1 MDERMKHRLI
11 GIIVIVSILMI
22 LAPIV
27 LKTTEPSWHT
37 LHRRGEF
44 QIPQKPK
51 PLPTVIV
58 KKPVKEWQA
67 PSEFKTT
74 ILDKKPI
81 KLTLKEV
88 KPLPM
93 QTHIETLPKVTLKKL
108 IPKVT
113 KPRHSG
119 HMVKRPKGRSISKV
133 APKHQRYRYHIQ
145 VATFGHERNALSV
158 QKQLK
163 VMGLRSVVKRY
174 KTKQGKEL
182 YQVHLLE
189 SFGKEKAYRIARKMK
204 KTFKVDSLLR
214 RR

>member
-58 KKPVKEWQA
+58 KKTVKEWRA
-67 PSEFKTT
+67 PNEFKTT
-74 ILDKKPI
+74 TLDKKPI

-108 IPKVT
+108 TSKVT
-113 KPRHSG
+113 KPMHSG
-119 HMVKRPKGRSISKV
+119 HIVKRPKVRSISKL
-133 APKHQRYRYHIQ
+133 ASKHQRHRYHIQ
-145 VATFGHERNALSV
+145 VATFSNQRNALSV
-158 QKQLK
+158 QNRLEK
-163 VMGLRSVVKRY
+163 MGLRSAVKQY
-174 KTKQGKEL
+174 TTKQGKQL

-189 SFGKEKAYRIARKMK
+189 SFSKDKAHRITLKMK
-204 KTFKVDSLLR
+204 KKFKVNSLIR
-214 RR
+214 RS